1 LPFVYN
7 LAFTSPSVR
16 KLLVSEIV
24 PRTAPA
30 TAVKAPR
37 KAKKRTSGAPHA
49 HSPGAVE
56 PGAVLPVLTI
66 ESLDMEARGV
76 GRTVTEDG
84 TPGKVI
90 FVEGALPGERVTYSS
105 YRKKPS
111 FEQAQVVDILQESV
125 IRTRP
130 KCTFFGTCGGCSM
143 QHLEVRAQIAVKQRV
158 LEDNLAH
165 LAKLR
170 AETMFRPIH
179 GPSWGYRYRAR
190 LTVRNVAKKGGVL
203 VGFHERKSSFVA
215 DMTSCEVLPP
225 HVSAMLVPLRRLV
238 ESLSI
243 CERMP
248 QIELAVGASVTAL
261 VLRVLEPINAADE
274 ALLRT
279 FADEH
284 NVQFWLQPKGP
295 DTVVPFYPLDRQ
307 LDYTLPEFG
316 IRMPFMPTDFTQ
328 VNHQINR
335 VLVGRAL
342 RLLAP
347 QQGDRVLDLFCGIG
361 NFTLPLARLAREV
374 VGIEGSETLTARA
387 LANAKE
393 NGVDGHTSFACRNL
407 FEVSADD
414 LRALGAFDKIL
425 IDPPR
430 EGALAVS
437 KALADIAQSGTGP
450 LPQRIVYVSC
460 NPATLA
466 RDAGLL
472 VHEAGYRL
480 KGAGVVNMFPHTS
493 HVESI
498 ALFERD

>member
-1 LPFVYN
+1 M
-7 LAFTSPSVR
+7 SQS
-16 KLLVSEIV
+16 
-24 PRTAPA
+24 
-30 TAVKAPR
+30 
-37 KAKKRTSGAPHA
+37 APHRA
-49 HSPGAVE
+49 SNRSSRGKKKASAEAGVS
-56 PGAVLPVLTI
+56 VVPVIAPILEV

-76 GRTVTEDG
+76 GRTVNEDG

-90 FVEGALPGERVTYSS
+90 FVEGALPGERVTYLS
-105 YRKKPS
+105 YRRKPS
-111 FEQAQVVDILQESV
+111 FEQAEVIDVLRESV
-125 IRTRP
+125 LRTKP
-130 KCTFFGTCGGCSM
+130 QCQFFGTCGGCSM
-143 QHLEVRAQIAVKQRV
+143 QHLDVRAQIAVKQRV

-170 AETMFRPIH
+170 PETVYRPIH

-190 LTVRNVAKKGGVL
+190 LTVRHVAKKGGVL
-203 VGFHERKSSFVA
+203 VGFHERKSSFIA

-238 ESLSI
+238 EGLSI
-243 CERMP
+243 RERMP
-248 QIELAVGASVTAL
+248 QIELAVGSTVTAL
-261 VLRVLEPINAADE
+261 VLRILEPINAADE
-274 ALLRT
+274 QLLRE
-279 FADEH
+279 FADAH
-284 NVQFWLQPKGP
+284 NVQFWLQPQGP
-295 DTVVPFYPLDRQ
+295 DSVVPFYPLDAR
-307 LDYTLPEFG
+307 LDYTLPEYD
-316 IRMPFMPTDFTQ
+316 IRMPFKPTDFTQ

-347 QQGDRVLDLFCGIG
+347 SRTDRVLDLFCGIG
-361 NFTLPLARLAREV
+361 NFTLPLARISKEV
-374 VGIEGSETLTARA
+374 VGIEGSEVLTTRA
-387 LANAKE
+387 LANAGE
-393 NGVDGHTSFACRNL
+393 NGVAGHTSFACRNL
-407 FEVSADD
+407 FEVTADD
-414 LRALGAFDKIL
+414 MRALGHFDKFL

-437 KALADIAQSGTGP
+437 KALTEIAQSGNGP
-450 LPQRIVYVSC
+450 LPKRIVYVSC
-460 NPATLA
+460 NPSTLA

>member
-1 LPFVYN
+1 MSQ
-7 LAFTSPSVR
+7 A
-16 KLLVSEIV
+16 V
-24 PRTAPA
+24 PDPQAEPVEAATAAAAPA
-30 TAVKAPR
+30 APVKRSKRERRAERRAAADASVLHAPIL
-37 KAKKRTSGAPHA
+37 
-49 HSPGAVE
+49 E
-56 PGAVLPVLTI
+56 I

-76 GRTVTEDG
+76 GRTVTETG
-84 TPGKVI
+84 EPGKVI

-111 FEQAQVVDILQESV
+111 FEQAQLVDVLRESV
-125 IRTRP
+125 IRTKP
-130 KCTFFGTCGGCSM
+130 QCAFFGTCGGCSM
-143 QHLEVRAQIAVKQRV
+143 QHLDVRAQIAVKQRV

-170 AETMFRPIH
+170 AETLFRPIH

-190 LTVRNVAKKGGVL
+190 LTVRNVPKKGGVL
-203 VGFHERKSSFVA
+203 VGFHERKSSYVA

-238 ESLSI
+238 EGLSI
-243 CERMP
+243 RDRMP

-261 VLRVLEPINAADE
+261 VLRILEPLTGADE
-274 ALLRT
+274 ALLRA

-284 NVQFWLQPKGP
+284 KVQFWLQPKGP
-295 DTVVPFYPLDRQ
+295 DTVFPFYPLDAP
-307 LDYTLPEFG
+307 LDYTLPEFD
-316 IRMPFMPTDFTQ
+316 IRMPFKPTDFTQ

-347 QQGDRVLDLFCGIG
+347 APGDRVLDLFCGIG

-374 VGIEGSETLTARA
+374 VGIEGSDTLTARA
-387 LANAKE
+387 LDNARA
-393 NGVDGHTSFACRNL
+393 NGVDSHTSFACRNL
-407 FEVSADD
+407 FEVTADD
-414 LRALGAFDKIL
+414 MRALGAFDKFL
-425 IDPPR
+425 VDPPR

-437 KALADIAQSGTGP
+437 KALADIAQSGEGP
-450 LPQRIVYVSC
+450 LPKRIVYVSC

>member
-1 LPFVYN
+1 
-7 LAFTSPSVR
+7 
-16 KLLVSEIV
+16 
-24 PRTAPA
+24 
-30 TAVKAPR
+30 
-37 KAKKRTSGAPHA
+37 
-49 HSPGAVE
+49 
-56 PGAVLPVLTI
+56 
-66 ESLDMEARGV
+66 MEARGV

-84 TPGKVI
+84 SPGKVI

-111 FEQAQVVDILQESV
+111 FEQAQVVDILKESV

-130 KCTFFGTCGGCSM
+130 QCKFFGICGGCSM
-143 QHLEVRAQIAVKQRV
+143 QHLDVRAQIAVKQRV
-158 LEDNLAH
+158 LEDNLMH
-165 LAKLR
+165 LSKLR
-170 AETMFRPIH
+170 PETVFRPIH

-190 LTVRNVAKKGGVL
+190 LTVRHVAKKGGVL
-203 VGFHERKSSFVA
+203 VGFHEKKSSYVA

-225 HVSAMLVPLRRLV
+225 HVSDMLVPLRHMV
-238 ESLSI
+238 EALSI
-243 CERMP
+243 RDRMP
-248 QIELAVGASVTAL
+248 QIELAVGSSVTAL
-261 VLRVLEPINAADE
+261 VLRVLEPINEADE
-274 ALLRT
+274 QVLRD
-279 FADEH
+279 FADQH

-295 DTVVPFYPLDRQ
+295 DTVYPFYPLDAQ
-307 LDYTLPEFG
+307 LDYTLPEYG
-316 IRMPFMPTDFTQ
+316 IRMPFRPTDFTQ

-347 QQGDRVLDLFCGIG
+347 AKTDRVLDLFCGIG
-361 NFTLPLARLAREV
+361 NFTLPLARISREV
-374 VGIEGSETLTARA
+374 VGIEGSEVLTSRA
-387 LANAKE
+387 LDNAKE
-393 NGVDGHTSFACRNL
+393 NGVDSHTSFASRNL
-407 FEVSADD
+407 FEVTADD
-414 LRALGAFDKIL
+414 IRALGHFDKYL

-437 KALADIAQSGTGP
+437 KALADIAQSGEGP
-450 LPQRIVYVSC
+450 LPKRIVYVSC